1 MLQVRAQVSEHDGV
15 AVIVKA
21 MKHWAG
27 SGGVQCNGCL
37 AIVSLVRAESEVC
50 QVRACPTL
58 PRMLCAPW
66 REQQQCCSS
75 AVAHPQQQHSRLEW
89 TWNSLLC
96 GDCQVHHQGHHVC
109 PVLKRGCPTS
119 SCAIPVM

>member
-1 MLQVRAQVSEHDGV
+1 MSEHDGV

-58 PRMLCAPW
+58 PRMLCTPW
-66 REQQQCCSS
+66 EEQQHNHSS
-75 AVAHPQQQHSRLEW
+75 GI
-89 TWNSLLC
+89 TSLN
-96 GDCQVHHQGHHVC
+96 GPGTVC
-109 PVLKRGCPTS
+109 FAATVKCIVGGIMSVLY
-119 SCAIPVM
+119 

>member
-1 MLQVRAQVSEHDGV
+1 MSEHDGV

-58 PRMLCAPW
+58 PGCFAHHRKSG
-66 REQQQCCSS
+66 SS
-75 AVAHPQQQHSRLEW
+75 AAAALQHNHSSGIAGLIGPGTFCFAATVNCIVRGIM
-89 TWNSLLC
+89 S
-96 GDCQVHHQGHHVC
+96 
-109 PVLKRGCPTS
+109 VLH
-119 SCAIPVM
+119 